1 MKKMKTTLPLITS
14 LLYLLLFAGNSII
27 AQRTMPEVMDTGTL
41 EEQLDYLHE
50 ETRIYND
57 FRAIREDMFQKIKT
71 NSLDSLDGSKITI
84 SELEGQLREQVIL
97 VESLREELQ
106 NTIMQL
112 DEAIKNR
119 DRLSILG
126 IPMQKDRYN
135 TIVWAVIAGLAFI
148 TAILFL
154 SNKRLLT
161 TARRNKNDLEELRE
175 EFEAYRKQTREQRE
189 QLVVKHHNELRK
201 LKGK

>member
-1 MKKMKTTLPLITS
+1 MKKMKPTLLLQITVF
-14 LLYLLLFAGNSII
+14 YLLLFAGNSIN
-27 AQRTMPEVMDTGTL
+27 AQGTMPEVLDTGTL
-41 EEQLDYLHE
+41 EEQLDYLDE
-50 ETRIYND
+50 RTRIYNN

-71 NSLDSLDGSKITI
+71 NSLDSLDGSKFTI

-106 NTIMQL
+106 NTNNQL

-119 DRLSILG
+119 DRLSFLG
-126 IPMQKDRYN
+126 IPMQKGLYN
-135 TIVWAVIAGLAFI
+135 TIVWAVIAGLVFI

>member
-1 MKKMKTTLPLITS
+1 MKKMKTTLPLIS
-14 LLYLLLFAGNSII
+14 LSFYLLLFAGNSII
-27 AQRTMPEVMDTGTL
+27 AQGTMPEVLDTGTL
-41 EEQLDYLHE
+41 EEQLDYLDE
-50 ETRIYND
+50 RTRIYNN

-84 SELEGQLREQVIL
+84 SELEGQLREQIIL

-106 NTIMQL
+106 NTNNQL

-119 DRLSILG
+119 DRLSFLG
-126 IPMQKDRYN
+126 IPLHKALYN

-161 TARRNKNDLEELRE
+161 NARRNKNDLEELKE

>member
-1 MKKMKTTLPLITS
+1 MKKMKTTLPLIS
-14 LLYLLLFAGNSII
+14 LSFYLLLFAGNSII
-27 AQRTMPEVMDTGTL
+27 AQGTMPEVLDTGTL
-41 EEQLDYLHE
+41 EEQLDYLDE
-50 ETRIYND
+50 RTRIYNN

-71 NSLDSLDGSKITI
+71 NSLDSLDGSKFTI

-106 NTIMQL
+106 NTNNQL

-119 DRLSILG
+119 DRLSFLG
-126 IPMQKDRYN
+126 IPMQKGLYN
-135 TIVWAVIAGLAFI
+135 TIVWAVIAGLVFI